1 MSSGSA
7 ADVGAA
13 YAELDAAFDKVLG
26 LSTDA
31 LSHPELV
38 VMLGR
43 LERIVRRAPAVAHPM
58 DQPVGR

>member
-1 MSSGSA
+1 MSSATAQDVSA
-7 ADVGAA
+7 AC
-13 YAELDAAFDKVLG
+13 AELDAALDKVLG

-31 LSHPELV
+31 LSHPDLV